1 MRDRLQQTNTTV
13 STYIDVTLSF
23 TSLTNVDTTAQ
34 LDIVYYA
41 FYGGLLFDGLR
52 ATVPSLTALRLL
64 SMPAAMSTHT
74 VEQSVDNMLYYNTR
88 LRHFRPSVDRGS
100 VKAMGVL
107 GQDIRSAKNT
117 TEPITN
123 QDSVM
128 RQKSVILNHYEAS
141 VSSTLIA
148 SFPTHWSVVGP

>member
-1 MRDRLQQTNTTV
+1 MWDRLQQTNTTV

-23 TSLTNVDTTAQ
+23 TSLTNVETTAQ

-64 SMPAAMSTHT
+64 SMPAAMSTHS
-74 VEQSVDNMLYYNTR
+74 VQQSVDDMLYYTTR
-88 LRHFRPSVDRGS
+88 SRHYRPSVDRDS

-107 GQDIRSAKNT
+107 GVDIRAAKNT
-117 TEPITN
+117 TEPLTN
-123 QDSVM
+123 QDTVM
-128 RQKSVILNHYEAS
+128 RQKPVVLNHYEAC
-141 VSSTLIA
+141 VLLYPHRLI
-148 SFPTHWSVVGP
+148 SDRSVVGP